1 MRLNYV
7 CNIRHTAIACFEGVA
22 IEDLVQGVIASK
34 VLVHKLE
41 KGFRYVRHDILAEWR
56 VEPNYLPCSFLFLVG
71 VAFSALLFV
80 AQVCR
85 VSACSEG
92 IVVGT

>member
-34 VLVHKLE
+34 VLVHKRLT
-41 KGFRYVRHDILAEWR
+41 
-56 VEPNYLPCSFLFLVG
+56 
-71 VAFSALLFV
+71 
-80 AQVCR
+80 QVQQTK
-85 VSACSEG
+85 S
-92 IVVGT
+92 TKN

>member
-22 IEDLVQGVIASK
+22 IEDLVQGVVASK

-56 VEPNYLPCSFLFLVG
+56 VEPNYLPCSFLYSCWSCFFRLV
-71 VAFSALLFV
+71 VRSAGLSCIRLL
-80 AQVCR
+80 
-85 VSACSEG
+85 
-92 IVVGT
+92 